1 MLTVTRDIRIEWGD
15 CDPAGIV
22 FYPRYFE
29 MFDAATNALFER
41 AIGMIKLKAL
51 AAHDFAGYPLVAT
64 RGRFLRPLR
73 FGDDVVCETAVTEVK
88 RSSVQILHKLIKDG
102 EVSVEGYETRVW
114 VGWDPANPKMLR
126 AKSFPPDVAAKLSG

>member
-1 MLTVTRDIRIEWGD
+1 MLTVRRDIRIEWYH

-29 MFDAATNALFER
+29 MFDAATNALFE
-41 AIGMIKLKAL
+41 AATGMTKIKAL
-51 AAHDFAGYPLVAT
+51 EALDFAGHPLVAT

-73 FGDDVVCETAVTEVK
+73 FGDDVVCESSVTEVK

-102 EVSVEGYETRVW
+102 EVAVEGYETRVW
-114 VGWDPANPKMLR
+114 VAWDPENPKML
-126 AKSFPPDVAAKLSG
+126 KSKPFPPDVAAKLAG

>member
-1 MLTVTRDIRIEWGD
+1 MLTVSRPIRIEWHH

-41 AIGMIKLKAL
+41 AIGMNKIKAL
-51 AAHDFAGYPLVAT
+51 AAIDFAGYPLVAT

-73 FGDDVVCETAVTEVK
+73 FGDDVVCESSATEVK
-88 RSSVQILHKLIKDG
+88 RSSVQILHKLLKDG
-102 EVSVEGYETRVW
+102 DVAVEGYETRVW
-114 VGWDPANPKMLR
+114 VMWDPANPKRL
-126 AKSFPPDVAAKLSG
+126 KSHPFPPDVAAKLAG